1 MAHFAKLDE
10 NNIVIEVCVVNNSDI
25 NNLPFPESEPV
36 GIAFL
41 NAWAGQSFIWKQT
54 SYNGNFRKNYAG
66 AGMTWDSSRDAFIS
80 AKPYNS
86 WILNENTCLW
96 EAPIPYPTDGNEY
109 IWDEQQVQWV
119 RV

>member
-1 MAHFAKLDE
+1 
-10 NNIVIEVCVVNNSDI
+10 
-25 NNLPFPESEPV
+25 
-36 GIAFL
+36 
-41 NAWAGQSFIWKQT
+41 
-54 SYNGNFRKNYAG
+54 
-66 AGMTWDSSRDAFIS
+66 MTWDSSRDAFIS